1 MRQKEYGSL
10 IPDVRS
16 NIIPVVDTIYGAGA
30 SANAN
35 IMQNVSIITSPVE
48 NGNLK
53 VALDLVK
60 SKVHATF
67 QGETIDAQRFTDEV
81 QENIQIF
88 YTDTRGFDSYAW
100 DSGLYD
106 REVEVDNYIGVFNE
120 TTQGN
125 VNFRRNDE
133 TVYGSRWCYI

>member
-1 MRQKEYGSL
+1 MHK
-10 IPDVRS
+10 
-16 NIIPVVDTIYGAGA
+16 
-30 SANAN
+30 
-35 IMQNVSIITSPVE
+35 
-48 NGNLK
+48 
-53 VALDLVK
+53 DLQMK
-60 SKVHATF
+60 S
-67 QGETIDAQRFTDEV
+67 
-81 QENIQIF
+81 ENIQHI

-133 TVYGSRWCYI
+133 TVYGS